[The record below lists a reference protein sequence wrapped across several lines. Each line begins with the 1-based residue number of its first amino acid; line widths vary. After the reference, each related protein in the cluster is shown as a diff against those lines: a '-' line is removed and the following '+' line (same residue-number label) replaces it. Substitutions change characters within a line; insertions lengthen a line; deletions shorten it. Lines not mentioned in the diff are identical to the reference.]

1 MPSAFANELIALLP
15 RLRRFARGLTGAQ
28 DRADDLVQAACE
40 RALRAEA
47 RFEPGSRLDAWM
59 FRIIRNLWIDGLR
72 AGTSSGGTH
81 LPLDEA
87 EEIPH
92 GDGPSRVETMLM
104 LRKVREVIATLP
116 PEQREVVALVCV
128 EEMTYREAAEMLDV
142 PIGTVMSRLARAR
155 RRIADAVGADAALPV
170 AR

>member
-1 MPSAFANELIALLP
+1 MPSAFANDLVALLP
-15 RLRRFARGLTGAQ
+15 RLRRFARALTGAQ

-47 RFEPGSRLDAWM
+47 RFMPGSRLDAWM
-59 FRIIRNLWIDGLR
+59 FQIIRNLWIDGLR
-72 AGTSSGGTH
+72 SGAASGGPH

-87 EEIPH
+87 EDIPH
-92 GDGPSRVETMLM
+92 GDGPSRVEATLL

-116 PEQREVVALVCV
+116 VEQREVVVLVCV
-128 EEMTYREAAEMLDV
+128 EEMTYREAAEVLDV

-155 RRIADAVGADAALPV
+155 RRIADAVGAVAALPL